1 MRLFRIFQ
9 SDTSPDRIAIVER
22 QCQQI
27 LEEVKTLNERLAILA
42 RREGQL
48 RAVLSRDAEL
58 DGERARLSEL
68 LGDPA
73 TAAHV
78 ARAVGRGKLHL
89 SPCPY
94 AVVDDVLPKE
104 LYAAVLKGL

>member
-9 SDTSPDRIAIVER
+9 DDQSAERIAAVER

-27 LEEVKTLNERLAILA
+27 LDEVKTLNERVATIA

-48 RAVLSRDAEL
+48 RAVLSRDTTF
-58 DGERARLSEL
+58 DGEQDRLNEL
-68 LGDPA
+68 PPDSGTP
-73 TAAHV
+73 AHV
-78 ARAVGRGKLHL
+78 ARAVGRAKLHL
-89 SPCPY
+89 DPCPY

-104 LYAAVLKGL
+104 LYAAVIRG